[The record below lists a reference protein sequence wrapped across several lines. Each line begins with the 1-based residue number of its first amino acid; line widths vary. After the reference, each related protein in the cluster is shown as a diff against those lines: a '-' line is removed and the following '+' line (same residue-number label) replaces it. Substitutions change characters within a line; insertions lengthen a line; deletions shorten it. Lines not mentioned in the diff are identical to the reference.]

1 MILKLSLNTQ
11 VMWKI
16 FMKILMNTI
25 QINTAKYRSHFD
37 NLIADMVSIRLNS
50 THDFIMKIP
59 IKREII
65 ETVI

>member
-1 MILKLSLNTQ
+1 
-11 VMWKI
+11 
-16 FMKILMNTI
+16 MKILMNTI

-37 NLIADMVSIRLNS
+37 NLIADMLSIRLNS